1 MKKTNNSGGFEHSLW
16 KFDLK
21 MKLTL
26 FFVVICLFQLKAN
39 DAYAQNTKLSLD
51 MNSVSVNEVIRKI
64 ESVSDFK
71 FLYNRKDVDLQR
83 IVSVKA
89 VKRPIGD
96 ILSHI
101 FLRSDIQYEVVKKQ
115 IVLTRK
121 QKTDTT
127 AKKIA
132 QDREVSGTVNDDNG
146 DPLPGANVLVKG
158 STTGT
163 QTDFDGNFTI
173 QIPDGG
179 TTLVISYIG
188 FKTVEVAIS
197 DKDNIT
203 VQLEAATAQLEDVVI
218 VGSRGKPRTD
228 VDRPVPVDVVEAKEL
243 AATGQTDLGQQIQFA
258 SPSFNSAKYGVNGT
272 TNYAE
277 PATLKG
283 MSPDQSLVLINGKRR
298 HQFSTLNLN
307 VAPGLGTIVTDLNS
321 IPAGALKRIEVLR
334 DGAAA
339 QYGSDAIAGIINL
352 SLNNSVGVGTYN
364 GTAGI
369 HKEGDGVTFKH
380 SLNYGFGLGKENSY
394 FNFTFET
401 FTFSGTNRSDPYTG
415 SIYPDTPDDYDVTGP
430 TTAFPYDTA
439 NPRQD
444 RGVYPQGDF
453 VVGNYGSNEN
463 ETYQAFY
470 NMGLPFGNEWKLYS
484 FGGVSRKDIL
494 AFGFF
499 RNPSRSS
506 RAVLSVF
513 PDGYVPE
520 LPGTSFDVST
530 VVGID
535 RITADKWNYDLSYSF
550 GRNYLDLFAN
560 QTTNPSLGSATPT
573 EFKVGRYDFR
583 QQIMELNM
591 SKALSES
598 FNLAFG
604 AQYRNDNFL
613 LISGSPESYEVGPL
627 AATDGKDVGSS
638 ARPGIA
644 LEDENDLSRSN
655 VALYADVEKDFSDA
669 FLVGAALRFEN
680 YSDFGSNLSGKLAA
694 RYKLTD
700 NLALRGSFNRG
711 FRAPSLAQI
720 GNRVNTST
728 VQNGVIVITKQVSS
742 DDERLAQLGV
752 EDPEAEISNN
762 YNFGITAKAAG
773 GALLFTLDAFQIDID
788 DRIVIS
794 ERLNT
799 GDFPA
804 VAALFTDA
812 REIRFFTNHISTQ
825 TRGIDFVTSYKKAFS
840 EKSSI
845 NASIAFTINETKV
858 KSQKDTPAEILAG
871 AAEEFQGQK
880 LLGAVATELIE
891 VAQPRNKLLMNV
903 NYNTGRFGITG
914 RLTNFGSVQ
923 ASSRGLDL
931 ADSNVSAGAGPNNI
945 QTFAAKAI
953 TDLSVSYALSENFR
967 FTLGANNI
975 FDVYP
980 DKYNNTTDGFVGQ
993 ASSYANGQIPYSRNS
1008 NQFGFNGSY
1017 YFTGLNVTF

>member
-1 MKKTNNSGGFEHSLW
+1 MKKVINSKSFNSLW
-16 KFDLK
+16 KFGLK
-21 MKLTL
+21 MKLTV
-26 FFVVICLFQLKAN
+26 FFVVVSLFQLKAN
-39 DAYAQNTKLSLD
+39 DSYSQTTKLSLD
-51 MNSVSVNEVIRKI
+51 MNQVTVNDAIRKI
-64 ESVSDFK
+64 ESLSEFK
-71 FLYNRKDVDLQR
+71 FLYNRKDVDLDR
-83 IVSVKA
+83 IISFKA
-89 VKRPIGD
+89 KKKRIAR
-96 ILSHI
+96 ILSGI
-101 FLRSDIQYEVVKKQ
+101 FSGSDIRFEVVNKQ
-115 IVLTRK
+115 IVLTRF
-121 QKTDTT
+121 
-127 AKKIA
+127 KKSI
-132 QDREVSGTVNDDNG
+132 QEELLKNQEREVKGTVKDDIGN
-146 DPLPGANVLVKG
+146 PLPGANILAKG
-158 STTGT
+158 TTVGT

-173 QIPDGG
+173 QMPEDTNI
-179 TTLVISYIG
+179 LVISYIG
-188 FKTVEVAIS
+188 FKPSQVEVNGKNTIE
-197 DKDNIT
+197 
-203 VQLEAATAQLEDVVI
+203 VQLEAAAAQLDGAVI
-218 VGSRGKPRTD
+218 IGSRGKARTD

-277 PATLKG
+277 PASLKG
-283 MSPDQSLVLINGKRR
+283 MSPDQSLVLVNGKRR

-307 VAPGLGTIVTDLNS
+307 VSPGLGTIVTDLNS
-321 IPAGALKRIEVLR
+321 IPGGALKRIEVLR

-339 QYGSDAIAGIINL
+339 QYGSDAISGIINL

-369 HKEGDGVTFKH
+369 HSEGDGITLKH

-394 FNFTFET
+394 FNFTIEQFS
-401 FTFSGTNRSDPYTG
+401 FSGTNRSDPYTG
-415 SIYPDTPDDYDVTGP
+415 SVYPATPDDYDVTGP
-430 TTAFPYDTA
+430 TAAFPYDTA
-439 NPRQD
+439 TPRLD
-444 RGVYPQGDF
+444 RGVYPEDDF

-463 ETYQAFY
+463 KTYQGFY
-470 NMGLPFGNEWKLYS
+470 NMGLPLANDWKLYS

-499 RNPSRSS
+499 RNPGRSS

-520 LPGTSFDVST
+520 LPGTSVDVST
-530 VVGID
+530 VIGID
-535 RITADKWNYDLSYSF
+535 RTTQDKWNYDLSYSY

-583 QQIMELNM
+583 QSIMEFNV

-613 LISGSPESYEVGPL
+613 LIAGSPESYEVGPL

-644 LEDENDLSRSN
+644 PQDENDLKRSN
-655 VALYADVEKDFSDA
+655 LALYVDVEKDFSDK
-669 FLVGAALRFEN
+669 FLLTAALRFEN
-680 YSDFGSNLSGKLAA
+680 YSDFGSNLSGKLAG

-700 NLALRGSFNRG
+700 NIAIRGSYNRG

-728 VQNGVIVITKQVSS
+728 VQNGTIVITKQVSS
-742 DDERLAQLGV
+742 DDERLAQLGIS
-752 EDPEAEISNN
+752 DPEAEISNN
-762 YNFGITAKAAG
+762 YNIGLTAKAAG
-773 GALLFTLDAFQIDID
+773 GALLFTLDAFQIDIN

-804 VAALFTDA
+804 VAALFNEA
-812 REIRFFTNHISTQ
+812 REIRFFTNHITTQ
-825 TRGIDFVTSYKKAFS
+825 TRGIDFVTSYKKSFS
-840 EKSSI
+840 EKSNL
-845 NASIAFTINETKV
+845 NASLALTVNETKV
-858 KSQKDTPAEILAG
+858 VSQKDTPSEILAG
-871 AAEEFQGQK
+871 AAAEFQDQK

-891 VAQPRNKLLMNV
+891 VAQPRNKILLSLS
-903 NYNTGRFGITG
+903 YNTGKFGVTG

-923 ASSRGLDL
+923 ASSGGLDL
-931 ADSNVSAGAGPNNI
+931 ADANVSEGAGANNI

-953 TDLSVSYALSENFR
+953 TDLSVSYGFSENFR
-967 FTLGANNI
+967 ISLGANNI
-975 FDVYP
+975 FNVYP
-980 DKYNNTTDGFVGQ
+980 DKYNNTADGFAGQ
-993 ASSYANGQIPYSRNS
+993 ASSYASGQIPYSRNS
-1008 NQFGFNGSY
+1008 NQFGFNGTY
-1017 YFTGLNVTF
+1017 IFTGLNVNF